1 MTVAKASVLIV
12 DDEVDIRELV
22 EIALGRMNLATIA
35 VGTLHEA
42 RALLAQQR
50 FDLCITDMRLPDGN
64 GIELVRDIQARFPQ
78 TPVAVITAYGNAEAA
93 VESLKAG
100 AFDFVSKPVDRSE
113 ARRVGKEWV
122 STCRFRGRPY
132 H

>member
-1 MTVAKASVLIV
+1 
-12 DDEVDIRELV
+12 
-22 EIALGRMNLATIA
+22 MNLATIA

-78 TPVAVITAYGNAEAA
+78 TPVAVINAYGNAEAA
-93 VESLKAG
+93 VESLQAG
-100 AFDFVSKPVDRSE
+100 AFDFVSKQIGRASCRE
-113 ARRVGKEWV
+113 RVCQNGEITVFAVSLKKEKKINK
-122 STCRFRGRPY
+122 
-132 H
+132 

>member
-1 MTVAKASVLIV
+1 MRISDWSSDVCSSDL
-12 DDEVDIRELV
+12 
-22 EIALGRMNLATIA
+22 
-35 VGTLHEA
+35 EA

-100 AFDFVSKPVDRSE
+100 AFDFVSKPVDIGILRKPVDTALRLCAEKSGR
-113 ARRVGKEWV
+113 AHVCTPVTTDHRV
-122 STCRFRGRPY
+122 
-132 H
+132 